1 MFTIALRIITALE
14 VLLFIKR
21 FRKEYKDANVLYKRQ
36 KYDNSIYDS
45 DRSTGSDVLD
55 DVPIESR
62 AYQNYHQTKSTDND

>member
-1 MFTIALRIITALE
+1 MFTIALRIITAIE

-45 DRSTGSDVLD
+45 DRSTGSDILD
-55 DVPIESR
+55 DVPIKSR
-62 AYQNYHQTKSTDND
+62 AYQNYHQTRSTDND